1 MGQPQSHSVGVKRD
15 ANGTPVL
22 RRLRRKLADRSL
34 RPNTGARQGR
44 DHAIG
49 SGGVA
54 TNRGKPPYSRNKIKS
69 PVLTRYVTEDL
80 RTPDY
85 IETPSSEQRDG
96 HFGTTNPPPNWPLR
110 EPNSISQ
117 ASVRIQNQPP
127 MVETMDRLIRD
138 YQGAFPS
145 REEQSRALRQDTLRR
160 LPVGHESSLYVQP
173 KPVKAFG
180 HVPGAFPDQD
190 EPTVINAA
198 RVSDVTQ
205 LPTMPL
211 DGPEHAASWE
221 ALADADFTLPYV
233 KESIRSQPGPNVQK
247 EAEHNVNSRPEDS
260 KILDWWVV
268 DTPRRQNMPQ
278 DVSDLSSRN
287 SATSKN
293 RVDSFRNEREPSKGL
308 DRPSKS
314 SDASIEPP
322 YSLNASLP
330 EASFWRGKVSLKDA
344 IQQAKDHM
352 VALETLHKIELEAN
366 ETQIKQEEE
375 DRAVAFLIQE
385 EENRRRAAG
394 SQPKFR
400 DCTVCCDSFH
410 PLTFPAKPPSSDCTH
425 RSEVCPACLQA
436 WVDTKIKDNARRAI
450 ACPQCTKILSH
461 HDIRRA
467 CDPET
472 FDRYDKFAML
482 TVVDEIRDFHWCLRS
497 GCTGGQEVL
506 DVNQNYMQCHA
517 CDYEQCLHHKM
528 AWHVSETCEQY
539 DERLANQ
546 DDKKL
551 RDDEERKTIRY
562 MIEQQAAKG
571 RRRECPKCKNVIPKG
586 KQIPKNC
593 PITCGNRACQQ
604 KFCWICLVTWEKML
618 KDKCK
623 AHAEYCILV
632 IESSGVHGKFKMPD
646 ESIVL
651 QTRSASQQESRNSGN
666 DGSVVEHPPL
676 RHINSNSFAM
686 SYGIFQ
692 EYFIEH
698 WTLQGSQSLTGIIGM
713 TSNGV
718 MYLSMPFL
726 FALFTKRWARYRQ
739 TAALCGT
746 LLACLSFVLS
756 SFSTNV
762 WHLVATQ
769 GVLAAFGSA
778 LVFSPMT
785 LSLGEWYKTSNRAL
799 AYGITLS
806 CKNIVGSVCPFLFSA
821 LLDRRGFRFTL
832 RIWAIMIAGTSVFTI
847 LLIPTHSSALLVAMD
862 GTTEE
867 QDGGMAPLPIRSR
880 KIPWHFLHHRT
891 IYIYSVAIMLQSA
904 GYGIP
909 QTYLNTYASE
919 VALLSQTSATLL
931 LTLFNIPGI
940 ASSSFFGYL
949 SDNKRF
955 TLSATT
961 VTCVSGLSSA
971 LSAFLLWGLNTQ
983 GSLVTLV
990 LFAITFGFFAG
1001 GYSAT
1006 WGGLINDLES
1016 EARSSNEA
1024 IDSGMVYGLLNGARG
1039 LGYVAGG
1046 LIGVPLLKAGAEKYG
1061 RLTSGDFGV
1070 QSSYGPLILFTG
1082 LASVFGGWGVLW
1094 KWKNLRM

>member
-1 MGQPQSHSVGVKRD
+1 
-15 ANGTPVL
+15 
-22 RRLRRKLADRSL
+22 
-34 RPNTGARQGR
+34 
-44 DHAIG
+44 
-49 SGGVA
+49 
-54 TNRGKPPYSRNKIKS
+54 
-69 PVLTRYVTEDL
+69 
-80 RTPDY
+80 
-85 IETPSSEQRDG
+85 
-96 HFGTTNPPPNWPLR
+96 
-110 EPNSISQ
+110 
-117 ASVRIQNQPP
+117 
-127 MVETMDRLIRD
+127 
-138 YQGAFPS
+138 
-145 REEQSRALRQDTLRR
+145 
-160 LPVGHESSLYVQP
+160 
-173 KPVKAFG
+173 
-180 HVPGAFPDQD
+180 
-190 EPTVINAA
+190 
-198 RVSDVTQ
+198 
-205 LPTMPL
+205 MPL

-308 DRPSKS
+308 DRPSRS

-322 YSLNASLP
+322 HSSNASLP
-330 EASFWRGKVSLKDA
+330 GASFWRGKVSLKDA

-366 ETQIKQEEE
+366 ETQVKQEEE
-375 DRAVAFLIQE
+375 DRAIAFLIQE
-385 EENRRRAAG
+385 EETRRRAAG

-571 RRRECPKCKNVIPKG
+571 RR
-586 KQIPKNC
+586 
-593 PITCGNRACQQ
+593 
-604 KFCWICLVTWEKML
+604 
-618 KDKCK
+618 
-623 AHAEYCILV
+623 
-632 IESSGVHGKFKMPD
+632 
-646 ESIVL
+646 
-651 QTRSASQQESRNSGN
+651 
-666 DGSVVEHPPL
+666 
-676 RHINSNSFAM
+676 FAM

-847 LLIPTHSSALLVAMD
+847 LLIPTHSSALLAAMD
-862 GTTEE
+862 ETTEE

-1046 LIGVPLLKAGAEKYG
+1046 LIGVPLLKAGTEKYG